1 MIVKLKLLAPSL
13 LVGSKLNEPAIS
25 ISGRGSI
32 VQINKMTTNH
42 GRGGDPTSEDCT
54 KENNTEGRLT
64 AASSDT
70 AFDNLRGHL
79 WVARRKCTSDTMV
92 TLK

>member
-13 LVGSKLNEPAIS
+13 VVGSKLNDAAIS

-32 VQINKMTTNH
+32 VQINKITTNH
-42 GRGGDPTSEDCT
+42 RRGGDPASEDCG

-64 AASSDT
+64 PASSDA
-70 AFDNLRGHL
+70 AFANLRGHL